1 MPRIPVL
8 LLAAALT
15 VVVAAQSLPED
26 PVLKAR
32 TQRAQSQGIKEGDL
46 PPVPRTVQE
55 PPPLPAPE
63 AHPKDGRRG
72 KAAAKQVATRKGKGT
87 KKASPAKA
95 RSKARSP
102 KRTKKR

>member
-8 LLAAALT
+8 LLAATLT
-15 VVVAAQSLPED
+15 VAVGAQSLPED

-32 TQRAQSQGIKEGDL
+32 SQRAQSQGIKEGDL

-63 AHPKDGRRG
+63 AHPKEGRKG
-72 KAAAKQVATRKGKGT
+72 KTAAKQASARKGKGS
-87 KKASPAKA
+87 KKASPAKTSA
-95 RSKARSP
+95 KASSK